1 MNAAWFH
8 RPHRRT
14 VVPNGLN
21 SHTENSFWAEIE
33 LFWSKTSI
41 SEVFGQF
48 SVTCEDFRFFINPLR
63 PDRFSKIMKK
73 IKGKL
78 QLQNAA
84 KS

>member
-8 RPHRRT
+8 RPHRGT

-41 SEVFGQF
+41 SDVFGQF
-48 SVTCEDFRFFINPLR
+48 SVNCEDFRFLINPLR

-73 IKGKL
+73 FKGKL